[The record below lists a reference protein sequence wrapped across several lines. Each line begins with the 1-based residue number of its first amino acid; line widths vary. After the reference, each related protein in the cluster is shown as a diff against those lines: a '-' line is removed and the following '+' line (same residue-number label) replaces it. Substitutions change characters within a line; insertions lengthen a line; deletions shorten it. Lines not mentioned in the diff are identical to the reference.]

1 MPVLIPTGGQQVAVN
16 GVDLSQ
22 YATVVFSKADMMG
35 SSAKRG
41 KNVSVPGRHGTIR
54 TPRKRFGEA
63 DVTLKLLVLG
73 SQPDGTVPS
82 NSTALELYNRADALM
97 ALFPAADSV
106 LLTRTLPN
114 GSVRQCLAEVVG
126 KVDWTRAMGSRP
138 LLAEVVVSL
147 IIPGVFWTDAT
158 PVTSTITG
166 VTGVSATLTAFQ
178 GATAPM
184 ENLTITFGPCNNP
197 QITQGNTVMTYNG
210 VISAGRQL
218 VVSTGTWTLS
228 TGSGTAWTPSYAN
241 LTYTPGPP
249 WFALDPTIP
258 LSVTFV
264 HTEGSTATVTIT
276 GSRAY
281 LSA

>member
-1 MPVLIPTGGQQVAVN
+1 MPVVIPPFGQSLSVN

-22 YATVVFSKADMMG
+22 YATIVFSKADLMG

-41 KNVSVPGRHGTIR
+41 KNTTVPGRHGAIR

-63 DVTLKLLVLG
+63 DIVLKLLVLG
-73 SQPDGTVPS
+73 SQPDGSVPS
-82 NSTALELYNRADALM
+82 GSKATELYQRADAIM
-97 ALFPAADSV
+97 ALFPAADTV
-106 LLTRTLPN
+106 QLTRTLPN

-126 KVDWTRAMGSRP
+126 KVDWTRMMGSRP
-138 LLAEVVVSL
+138 LMAEVVISL
-147 IIPGVFWTDAT
+147 VIPSVFWTDAT

-166 VTGVSATLTAFQ
+166 ITGTTATLTAFQ

-197 QITQGNTVMTYNG
+197 SIAQGNTVMTYNG

-218 VVSTGTWTLS
+218 VVSTATWTLS
-228 TGSGTAWTPSYAN
+228 TGSGTAWTPNYAN

-249 WFALDPTIP
+249 WFSLDPTIP
-258 LSVTFV
+258 LSVSFS
-264 HTEGSTATVTIT
+264 HTEASTATVTIT